1 MNSAAVGFRAHSGWA
16 ALVAVGLEKGQP
28 VVLSRQRVHLVK
40 TFNYTFRQPYH
51 TAEKM
56 PLPDGRKF
64 ISEVRAEAARLASSA
79 VAEVQSKLGEA
90 EYRLSRF
97 GLLVASGRALP
108 DLEKILAA
116 HTLIHTADG
125 ELFREA
131 LSFAGR
137 KRGLKELRVRER
149 GLLGCG
155 AEALCLSEGTLLRRL
170 TQLGRGL
177 GPPWSQ
183 DEKYATLAAWL
194 ALHEGGVQGSRR
206 EIA

>member
-1 MNSAAVGFRAHSGWA
+1 MKSAAVGFRAHSGWA
-16 ALVAVGLEKGQP
+16 ALVAVCLEKGQP
-28 VVLSRQRVHLVK
+28 VVLSRHRVHLVK
-40 TFNYTFRQPYH
+40 TFNYSFRQPYH

-56 PLPDGRKF
+56 QLPDGRKF
-64 ISEVRAEAARLASSA
+64 ISQVRAEASRLASSA

-97 GLLVASGRALP
+97 GLLVASGRTLP

-131 LSFAGR
+131 LSVAGR
-137 KRGLKELRVRER
+137 KGGLRELRVREK

-170 TQLGRGL
+170 TELGRGL

-194 ALHEGGVQGSRR
+194 ALHERGVQGSRR

>member
-1 MNSAAVGFRAHSGWA
+1 MKSAAVGFRAHSGWA
-16 ALVAVGLEKGQP
+16 VLVAVYLEKGEP

-40 TFNYTFRQPYH
+40 TFNYSFRQPYH

-64 ISEVRAEAARLASSA
+64 ISQVRAEAARLASSA
-79 VAEVQSKLGEA
+79 VEAVQSKLGET

-97 GLLVASGRALP
+97 ALLVASGRALP
-108 DLEKILAA
+108 DLSKILTA

-131 LSFAGR
+131 LSVAGR
-137 KRGLKELRVRER
+137 RYGLSEFRARER

-155 AEALCLSEGTLLRRL
+155 AEALRLSEGTLLKRL
-170 TQLGRGL
+170 TELGRGL

-183 DEKYATLAAWL
+183 DEKYAALAAWL
-194 ALHEGGVQGSRR
+194 ALRERGAHGSRR
-206 EIA
+206 RIA